1 LLRQERQSLVKA
13 VSREAWN
20 LIKPFLLVIRK
31 RDVTQRWRKLF
42 LGFSHGCSK
51 LMMVNCGITQSSH
64 VSWHHRATFQK
75 SNEGKLNPK
84 WWQVLCFGQ
93 VIEMC

>member
-1 LLRQERQSLVKA
+1 MA
-13 VSREAWN
+13 A
-20 LIKPFLLVIRK
+20 
-31 RDVTQRWRKLF
+31 QR
-42 LGFSHGCSK
+42 

-93 VIEMC
+93 VIEMCKYCTTLCIIWQICNTL